1 MSTGKETIE
10 FLLSQLEP
18 LDVRARAMFGEY
30 GVYCDEKIVALV
42 CDDTFYL
49 KPTDAADD
57 YSADLTPGPAYPGS
71 NDYLAVDG
79 DLVEDAERFQALV
92 KATAE
97 LLPVPKPKKPR
108 ASKPGRLR

>member
-30 GVYCDEKIVALV
+30 GVYCDEKFVALV

-49 KPTDAADD
+49 KPTDAAGAFA
-57 YSADLTPGPAYPGS
+57 ADLTPGPAYPGS

-79 DLVEDAERFQALV
+79 DLVEDAERFRALV
-92 KATAE
+92 KATAD
-97 LLPVPKPKKPR
+97 LLSVPKPKTPKEPTR
-108 ASKPGRLR
+108 